1 MDFDF
6 VFSEGL
12 EVRGAG
18 LDTFGRGLVDF
29 VAVVV
34 SSRSDRCALA
44 NVPKSISASS
54 ADN

>member
-1 MDFDF
+1 LDFDF

-12 EVRGAG
+12 EARGVV
-18 LDTFGRGLVDF
+18 LDTFERGLVDF

-34 SSRSDRCALA
+34 SSRSDRCAFA
-44 NVPKSISASS
+44 NVPKSMSASS